1 MIGTMNYLEDPCDF
15 DLDDLCSEAIT
26 SVLYQILQ
34 NVIGK
39 VLTCLLEAL

>member
-1 MIGTMNYLEDPCDF
+1 MIGTMTYLEDPS
-15 DLDDLCSEAIT
+15 DLDLDYLCSEAIT

-39 VLTCLLEAL
+39 VLTCMLEAL